1 MQGRF
6 SFPARFNREGAM
18 VNVSFRDLPECLTF
32 GKGLKDAMKMAED
45 CLDEGIAAR
54 IVNGGAIPMP
64 SRPRSGERLVAPPP
78 QTAAKAA
85 LCLALSEAH
94 MSKSELAR
102 RIGCDEKEIRRML
115 DPRYGTKLPR
125 LHRALAA
132 LGKRLE
138 IDLRDAA

>member
-6 SFPARFNREGAM
+6 SFAARLVREGAM
-18 VNVSFRDLPECLTF
+18 VNVSFRDLPDCLTF
-32 GKGLKDAMKMAED
+32 GKGMRDALRMAED

-54 IVNGGAIPMP
+54 IASGENIPMP
-64 SRPRSGERLVAPPP
+64 SRPRAGERLVALPP

-85 LCLALSEAH
+85 LCLALREAGV
-94 MSKSELAR
+94 SKSELAR
-102 RIGCDEKEIRRML
+102 RLGCDEKEIRRML
-115 DPRYGTKLPR
+115 DPHYGTKLPR
-125 LHRALAA
+125 LHRALVA

>member
-6 SFPARFNREGAM
+6 SFPARLGRDGAM
-18 VNVSFRDLPECLTF
+18 VNVSFRDLPDCLTY
-32 GKGLKDAMKMAED
+32 GKGIKDALKMAED

-54 IVNGGAIPMP
+54 IAAGERIPLP

-85 LCLALSEAH
+85 LYLALGEAGV
-94 MSKSELAR
+94 SKSELAR
-102 RIGCDEKEIRRML
+102 RLDCDEKEIRRML

-138 IDLRDAA
+138 IVVRDAA